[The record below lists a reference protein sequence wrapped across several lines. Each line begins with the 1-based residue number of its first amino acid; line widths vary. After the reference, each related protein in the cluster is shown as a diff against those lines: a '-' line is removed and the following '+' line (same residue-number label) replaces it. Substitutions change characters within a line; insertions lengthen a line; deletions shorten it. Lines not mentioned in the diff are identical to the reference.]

1 MRRPALGALRDGHG
15 RRPHGFGLIEV
26 IVALAIVAIL
36 MSIALP
42 GYRRFLLRSHR
53 IEAMHALLELQGSQ
67 VKVAGGKTTD
77 HDTRSAEVYDI
88 ATGLFHDAG
97 SMSTSRSLF
106 TATLL
111 NNGKVLVAAGRH
123 GGTPTPKAELFD
135 PVFETFS
142 DTGSM
147 KLQRK
152 RHRAVLLQDGK
163 VLVSGGAALS
173 NNDQPN
179 EGTPTAE
186 TYDPDTGAF
195 IPTADMNVGRT
206 EHEATMLPDGRVL
219 QSGGRTIPAPAD
231 IYVNTTRSF
240 NTSGELILER
250 YRHRAVFL
258 SNPAWGSL
266 TGQVLIIGGAV
277 VATDIFGGIAQALD
291 SVEIYDPTS
300 GKFSSFGT
308 LTVAR
313 QNHTATLLND
323 GRILITGGVGRPFV
337 SGTAELL
344 RP

>member
-1 MRRPALGALRDGHG
+1 M
-15 RRPHGFGLIEV
+15 
-26 IVALAIVAIL
+26 
-36 MSIALP
+36 
-42 GYRRFLLRSHR
+42 
-53 IEAMHALLELQGSQ
+53 
-67 VKVAGGKTTD
+67 
-77 HDTRSAEVYDI
+77 
-88 ATGLFHDAG
+88 
-97 SMSTSRSLF
+97 
-106 TATLL
+106 
-111 NNGKVLVAAGRH
+111 
-123 GGTPTPKAELFD
+123 
-135 PVFETFS
+135 FETFS

-195 IPTADMNVGRT
+195 TPTADMNVGRT

-231 IYVNTTRSF
+231 VYVNTTRSF
-240 NTSGELILER
+240 TTGGELILER

-291 SVEIYDPTS
+291 SVEIYNPATDQ
-300 GKFSSFGT
+300 FSSFG
-308 LTVAR
+308 VSHGSASESHR
-313 QNHTATLLND
+313 HAVERWQSSDH
-323 GRILITGGVGRPFV
+323 GRRRAAIC
-337 SGTAELL
+337 
-344 RP
+344 